1 MVITHRRQT
10 AHLLYLV
17 HVRTRTYRKFSYPT
31 FRMNQSLNR
40 STEMECDDEETKQ
53 CVRAPIGTATENDG
67 ASCGLSR
74 SVQKDLFSPLSAPLS
89 APTVDTV
96 MEETEVQGSLMV
108 ESIESQFLNDHTRKM
123 KLLLQ
128 LIDSGKL
135 SPGLRAA
142 IELQAEIFMNHIP
155 LTTTGEINFNS
166 YHVSAVYTDPT
177 NTSMSGYTAST
188 EK

>member
-1 MVITHRRQT
+1 MNQ
-10 AHLLYLV
+10 
-17 HVRTRTYRKFSYPT
+17 S
-31 FRMNQSLNR
+31 NQSLNR

-67 ASCGLSR
+67 ACGLSR
-74 SVQKDLFSPLSAPLS
+74 SVQKDLFSPLTAPLS

-108 ESIESQFLNDHTRKM
+108 ESIESQFLNDYTRKM

-155 LTTTGEINFNS
+155 LTTTGEINYNS
-166 YHVSAVYTDPT
+166 YHVSAVDTDPT
-177 NTSMSGYTAST
+177 NTSMGGYTAST
-188 EK
+188 KK